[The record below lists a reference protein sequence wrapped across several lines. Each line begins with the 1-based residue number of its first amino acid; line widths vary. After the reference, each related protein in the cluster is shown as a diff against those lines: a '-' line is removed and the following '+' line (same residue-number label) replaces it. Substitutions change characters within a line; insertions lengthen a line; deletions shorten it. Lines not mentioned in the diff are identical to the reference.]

1 MRSSSPHKTIPFFV
15 PHAGCPHDCVF
26 CAQEKITSVPRG
38 EIPLREELE
47 NLHALME
54 RCPGGESELAFFGG
68 SFTAIE
74 PERMDALLLAAR
86 GYVDSGAVSGIRIST
101 RPDCI
106 NRPVLERLKAAGVTA
121 VELGIQSTDDAV
133 LCASGR
139 GHTAQDSR
147 DACAL
152 VRAYGFSLVGQMMVG
167 LPGSDMRKELQTARD
182 IVGFGCDGARIYPT
196 VVLFGT
202 RLWELTRSGAY
213 RPLDIGEAA
222 ERSAACLEIF
232 VSAGVRVL
240 RIGLHASES
249 LAEAPFG
256 PTHPAIGELAES
268 LLYRRRIAALLA
280 GRPTAGRRLT
290 LYVPPGAQSK
300 AAGHKRAN
308 TDWLRKT
315 FALAGVSIYPCADC
329 APYTVK
335 TILEE

>member
-1 MRSSSPHKTIPFFV
+1 M
-15 PHAGCPHDCVF
+15 F

-167 LPGSDMRKELQTARD
+167 LPARICGRSCRPRAISSVSAVTARGS
-182 IVGFGCDGARIYPT
+182 IRPLYFP
-196 VVLFGT
+196 GT

-232 VSAGVRVL
+232 VLRRRPRAAHRPARFGIACGSAL
-240 RIGLHASES
+240 RPRTSR
-249 LAEAPFG
+249 
-256 PTHPAIGELAES
+256 
-268 LLYRRRIAALLA
+268 YRRTGRKSALPQADRRFACRTADGRKTADAVCPA
-280 GRPTAGRRLT
+280 GRAVQGGR
-290 LYVPPGAQSK
+290 P
-300 AAGHKRAN
+300 
-308 TDWLRKT
+308 
-315 FALAGVSIYPCADC
+315 
-329 APYTVK
+329 
-335 TILEE
+335 

>member
-15 PHAGCPHDCVF
+15 PHAGCRTTACS
-26 CAQEKITSVPRG
+26 ARREKITSVPRG

-196 VVLFGT
+196 VVFSGT

-213 RPLDIGEAA
+213 RPLDIGRGRRTLGCLSGDFRLRRRPRAA
-222 ERSAACLEIF
+222 HRPARFGIACGSA
-232 VSAGVRVL
+232 L
-240 RIGLHASES
+240 RPRTSR
-249 LAEAPFG
+249 
-256 PTHPAIGELAES
+256 
-268 LLYRRRIAALLA
+268 YRRTGRKSALPQA
-280 GRPTAGRRLT
+280 DRRFACRTADG
-290 LYVPPGAQSK
+290 
-300 AAGHKRAN
+300 
-308 TDWLRKT
+308 RKT
-315 FALAGVSIYPCADC
+315 G
-329 APYTVK
+329 
-335 TILEE
+335 

>member
-1 MRSSSPHKTIPFFV
+1 M
-15 PHAGCPHDCVF
+15 F

-86 GYVDSGAVSGIRIST
+86 GYVDSGAVLRASGIST

-139 GHTAQDSR
+139 GHTAQDNR

-152 VRAYGFSLVGQMMVG
+152 GGAHTVFRLS
-167 LPGSDMRKELQTARD
+167 AR
-182 IVGFGCDGARIYPT
+182 
-196 VVLFGT
+196 
-202 RLWELTRSGAY
+202 
-213 RPLDIGEAA
+213 
-222 ERSAACLEIF
+222 
-232 VSAGVRVL
+232 
-240 RIGLHASES
+240 
-249 LAEAPFG
+249 
-256 PTHPAIGELAES
+256 
-268 LLYRRRIAALLA
+268 
-280 GRPTAGRRLT
+280 
-290 LYVPPGAQSK
+290 
-300 AAGHKRAN
+300 
-308 TDWLRKT
+308 
-315 FALAGVSIYPCADC
+315 
-329 APYTVK
+329 
-335 TILEE
+335 